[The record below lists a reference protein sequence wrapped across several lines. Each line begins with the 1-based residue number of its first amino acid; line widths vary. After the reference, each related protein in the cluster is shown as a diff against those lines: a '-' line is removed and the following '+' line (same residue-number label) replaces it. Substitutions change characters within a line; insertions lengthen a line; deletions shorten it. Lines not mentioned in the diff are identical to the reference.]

1 MRRGDR
7 TDSGPELSPNG
18 ASREGAGG
26 NGASAGG
33 VASGGLK
40 LKIADAEDLAVVSA
54 VLQDA
59 VVVLGD
65 MTYLAGERVFAVVA
79 NRFRWE
85 ECDDDGQNCASF
97 ERVNCGIA
105 FQNVD
110 GVKVRNI
117 DQKDRDRYLDLLALR
132 TEGGEVRL
140 VFAGGA
146 EVRLDV
152 ASLEGHIADMGEP
165 WPTPNRPHH
174 DTVDQS

>member
-7 TDSGPELSPNG
+7 TDSGPELSEPAGKRPG
-18 ASREGAGG
+18 AEGA
-26 NGASAGG
+26 NSD
-33 VASGGLK
+33 GLK
-40 LKIADAEDLAVVSA
+40 LKIGDAEDLSVVSA

-65 MTYLAGERVFAVVA
+65 MTYLAGEQVFAMVA

-85 ECDDDGQNCASF
+85 ECDDDGLNCASF
-97 ERVNCGIA
+97 ERVNCAVA
-105 FQNVD
+105 FQNVT

-117 DQKDRDRYLDLLALR
+117 DQKDRGRYLDLLAVR
-132 TEGGEVRL
+132 TEGSEVRL
-140 VFAGGA
+140 MFAGGA

-152 ASLEGHIADMGEP
+152 GALEGHIADMGEP
-165 WPTPNRPHH
+165 WPTPYRPHH